1 MHACL
6 LQIYDC
12 ASLLFLFYY
21 DLSLIIG
28 HGYVLQCYLNKD
40 RSFIMLTSCI
50 WLYSIYMFYQFPND
64 VQIAD
69 R

>member
-1 MHACL
+1 MTVL
-6 LQIYDC
+6 RFY
-12 ASLLFLFYY
+12 LFYY

-28 HGYVLQCYLNKD
+28 HGYVLQCCLDKD
-40 RSFIMLTSCI
+40 RFFIMLTSCI
-50 WLYSIYMFYQFPND
+50 RLYPVYIFYQSPND